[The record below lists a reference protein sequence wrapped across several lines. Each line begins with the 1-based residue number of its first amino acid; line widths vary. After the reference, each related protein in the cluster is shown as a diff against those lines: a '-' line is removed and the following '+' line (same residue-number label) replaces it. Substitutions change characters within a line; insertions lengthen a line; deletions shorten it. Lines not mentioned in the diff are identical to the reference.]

1 MLDSGVRAL
10 NKTVDRTESRDGVGG
25 GGSNCS
31 GQKRRGQRQDLPPHC
46 VARRKEEATV
56 NFSFYSGRSKLGSLA
71 ELMAI
76 SSRNL
81 RTDLV

>member
-31 GQKRRGQRQDLPPHC
+31 GRERRGQRQDLPPHC
-46 VARRKEEATV
+46 AARCEEE
-56 NFSFYSGRSKLGSLA
+56 GGGSKFLLLQWSLQVGLNGGTNGHKFTQPM
-71 ELMAI
+71 E
-76 SSRNL
+76 
-81 RTDLV
+81 